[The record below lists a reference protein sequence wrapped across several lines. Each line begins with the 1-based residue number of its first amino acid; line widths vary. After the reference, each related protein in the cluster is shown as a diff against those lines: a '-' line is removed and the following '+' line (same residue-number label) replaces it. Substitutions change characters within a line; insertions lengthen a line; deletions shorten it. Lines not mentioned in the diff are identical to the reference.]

1 MTSTFPG
8 GGHGAT
14 EESPGSRDRGRHG
27 REAPGLGLLVPGALK
42 AHFQLRAAWLGC
54 SVRNGVIRQ
63 ERCFAATPWTP
74 SKHSEGLRESHPV
87 RRGRG
92 G

>member
-8 GGHGAT
+8 GRHGAT
-14 EESPGSRDRGRHG
+14 EESPGSRDRGRHS

-63 ERCFAATPWTP
+63 ERGCLPGAVLCGDALDPEQALRGAA
-74 SKHSEGLRESHPV
+74 
-87 RRGRG
+87 
-92 G
+92 